1 MMDASAQPPVKR
13 KPGRP
18 RKVQPQIDFSLPLH
32 PWATAHTQQQQQQQQ
47 QQQHTYPH
55 QSASTPASTSYHSAQ
70 RLPSQPQPKHRS
82 AAHQQ
87 QPHHHA
93 TSSGMP
99 PPQGVPM
106 TATVAAVPVPAAT
119 FYAQQQQPVYGT
131 PTHAR
136 AKPGPKPKLH
146 AQSVPPKPESELE
159 GPRPTLLRK
168 NLPTPADLDF
178 LLGGSSKAR
187 ARSIAPSSSIDQ
199 SRKHTL
205 ASKASSEMVNAEAT
219 RDPTSAIEN
228 RRFQLSASTRTPL
241 HANVSAT
248 ASDDKH
254 SQAAVRYMDDDL
266 PLGAEAVMEPEHD
279 AGSSFEADVEDA
291 REKDDPNDRDFRPYG
306 RPTAAKRSVRKSQ
319 VPEKTAAILGGTD
332 NLVPKRKRGRPSLAS
347 TTGKV
352 PGSDILPTLHARTE
366 ARAHNPDDTPDQPK
380 RRGRPPKYG
389 SDPELLHYIEEAN
402 RIIAI
407 ARNEPE
413 RLTKKPKLD
422 DVVDVKLRK
431 VLPDHL
437 RTILLRAKDTMNQRE
452 RRHRRALAEAEAQ
465 GIAANNSPQD
475 ASRQQGNDPIHT
487 VVKLEKRQKDKRRLA
502 ALDDERMET
511 GSGSSLIERARGK
524 VSEWIKS
531 ISSEAELSVDADEL
545 SASGAKWFDE
555 EDDDDDEATSKPT
568 TVSRQGHRLNRAPSS
583 ASSSK
588 QHFRALQ
595 PSRPDA
601 ASPQPAAEGDDHA
614 QASTN
619 TEVDPRLHQSNNQ
632 VVAADDEED
641 TLVQGYFSRFGTV
654 TGADKS
660 ASAPK
665 TSPEAVGTQSKQGGA
680 AEAPTF
686 EAGVVGDEY
695 YFSN

>member
-1 MMDASAQPPVKR
+1 MLSTATTLHNGMMDASAQPPVKR

-32 PWATAHTQQQQQQQQ
+32 PWATAHTQQQQHQQQQ
-47 QQQHTYPH
+47 QQPQHTYPL

-87 QPHHHA
+87 QLHHHA
-93 TSSGMP
+93 TSSSMP
-99 PPQGVPM
+99 PPQVVPM
-106 TATVAAVPVPAAT
+106 TAAVPAGPVPAAN
-119 FYAQQQQPVYGT
+119 FYAQQQQPVYST
-131 PTHAR
+131 YSHAR
-136 AKPGPKPKLH
+136 AKLEPKPKMQV
-146 AQSVPPKPESELE
+146 QSAPTKPESELE
-159 GPRPTLLRK
+159 GPRPALLRK

-187 ARSIAPSSSIDQ
+187 ARSITPSSAIGQ
-199 SRKHTL
+199 SRKHAL
-205 ASKASSEMVNAEAT
+205 ASRASSAMVNTEAA
-219 RDPTSAIEN
+219 RVPTSAIEN

-241 HANVSAT
+241 PASASAAANDSK
-248 ASDDKH
+248 S
-254 SQAAVRYMDDDL
+254 SPAAVRYMDDDL

-279 AGSSFEADVEDA
+279 A
-291 REKDDPNDRDFRPYG
+291 
-306 RPTAAKRSVRKSQ
+306 AAKRSVRKSQ
-319 VPEKTAAILGGTD
+319 VSETTAAVPGGTD
-332 NLVPKRKRGRPSLAS
+332 DLVPKRKRGRPSLAS

-366 ARAHNPDDTPDQPK
+366 VRAQNPEDTPDQPK

-431 VLPDHL
+431 VLPDYL

-465 GIAANNSPQD
+465 GIATNTSPQD
-475 ASRQQGNDPIHT
+475 ASRQQTNDHIHT

-545 SASGAKWFDE
+545 SASGVKWFDE

-588 QHFRALQ
+588 QRFLAIQ
-595 PSRPDA
+595 PTRPDA
-601 ASPQPAAEGDDHA
+601 TSPQPAEEGDDHA
-614 QASTN
+614 QASAVN
-619 TEVDPRLHQSNNQ
+619 TEIDPRLHQSDKQ
-632 VVAADDEED
+632 GVAADDEED
-641 TLVQGYFSRFGTV
+641 RLVHGYFSRFGTV

-665 TSPEAVGTQSKQGGA
+665 SSAEPAGAQSKQDGA

-686 EAGVVGDEY
+686 EAGVAGDEY